1 MANTTGGGGG
11 GGVSSSSSSSI
22 FRLLPHTPSM
32 NNIKVLLLLLINVLF
47 HAAYGD
53 VPALFVL
60 GDSTV
65 DVGTNTLLPNC
76 TVRADFPNN
85 GIDFPN
91 STPTGRFSNGFNL
104 ADFIA
109 RNMGH
114 KLSPAPFLFLESRK
128 HGLRKGARKGVNFA
142 SSGSGLLDVTGSTFG
157 VLPLSEQMKQ
167 FVALYYNVSAVNG
180 EAWLQNL
187 LSKSFFCFSTGS
199 NDIFWYFANNYTTP
213 EHEFVGLMLQEFRT
227 AIETLYSLGARK
239 FGIVGVSPVGC
250 CPVKR
255 LLNDTLGCFQ
265 PMNHFAK
272 TFNSQLLSL
281 MLDLSSELEDIQ
293 YAFGDVYQMTIDSMK
308 YPAFY
313 NFNNVEAACC
323 GHGVLNAEGLCN
335 STANVCLD
343 HKDHVFWDL
352 YHASEAAAEK
362 EALNLFAGPKE
373 YGIPINF
380 ATLLHQTAPQVM
392 VRTD

>member
-1 MANTTGGGGG
+1 MANTTGGG
-11 GGVSSSSSSSI
+11 VSSSSILFVLPPIPRSI
-22 FRLLPHTPSM
+22 
-32 NNIKVLLLLLINVLF
+32 IIVLLLLLLLF
-47 HAAYGD
+47 HAYAYGD
-53 VPALFVL
+53 DVPLFIL

-76 TVRADFPNN
+76 TVRADFPMN
-85 GIDFPN
+85 GIDFPH
-91 STPTGRFSNGFNL
+91 SKPTGRFSNGFNL

-109 RNMGH
+109 KHMGH
-114 KLSPAPFLFLESRK
+114 KRSPEPFLYLESRK

-142 SSGSGLLDVTGSTFG
+142 SSGSGLLDVTGSTYG

-167 FVALYYNVSAVNG
+167 FVALYDNVSAVNG
-180 EAWLQNL
+180 EACLQNL
-187 LSKSFFCFSTGS
+187 LSQSFFCFSTGS

-213 EHEFVGLMLQEFRT
+213 QHEFVGLMLKEFRT

-255 LLNDTLGCFQ
+255 LLNDTLGCFA
-265 PMNHFAK
+265 PMNHLAK
-272 TFNSQLLSL
+272 TFNSRALSL

-293 YAFGDVYQMTIDSMK
+293 YAFGDVFQMTVNSMRN
-308 YPAFY
+308 PALD

-335 STANVCLD
+335 STANICSD
-343 HKDHVFWDL
+343 HTDHVFWDL
-352 YHASEAAAEK
+352 YHATEAAAEK

-373 YGIPINF
+373 YVIPINF
-380 ATLLHQTAPQVM
+380 ATLLQQSAPQVM
-392 VRTD
+392 VRTE